1 MSRDFTAFLVEE
13 SFSSVVLNWWVLVLF
28 VTIAV
33 MVTLGLNQFHVRSIS
48 SGKRNVS
55 RKTFG
60 NGVYKAV
67 TTASTIVFA
76 PLFIFE
82 SGPMLFAWMASFKSS
97 NDSLFW
103 VIVLTVVLVLA
114 IVTIYAF
121 AVYYVGRIA
130 GLARRGWILESI
142 EKRKKRK

>member
-1 MSRDFTAFLVEE
+1 MSRDFTAFLIEE

-33 MVTLGLNQFHVRSIS
+33 MVTLGLNQFSIS

-67 TTASTIVFA
+67 TTASTIVFT

-82 SGPMLFAWMASFKSS
+82 SGPMLFVWMASFKSS

-103 VIVLTVVLVLA
+103 VMVLTVVLVLA

-121 AVYYVGRIA
+121 IVYYVGRIA

-142 EKRKKRK
+142 EKKKRK